1 MTQKEFI
8 QQVTEQLKANP
19 RKVLAGHGIQA
30 AVLQK
35 IIQRPDVM
43 GRLAK
48 ILWSLKYAKKGA
60 MGMKKQK
67 NFVIKGY
74 KTFPELNAKAREDV
88 EAFIAGLDEKDAAD
102 FKNDENIVTILMT
115 PDSKPLEAE
124 NVNDEIIT
132 GPSVMLKFDSAVR
145 KEYKIP
151 GGSYIVIMVGKSAV
165 RPAEE
170 KAAARTANR
179 NARKNKVKKTAAKLR
194 KELKHAAEVKLSI
207 LKKQRERLQE
217 QAYNTR
223 AQMQQDAALAAQLGG
238 MSIVGANNS
247 AAGTNAFRASLLNG
261 LSADDKAIVKSAT
274 KMVAKGKNRAAKTL
288 INSMDNAKIGMQ
300 LVFGTPAASTG
311 DEIVKARKQALRAQI
326 KKLTAANEQYLL
338 DLNLAPNES
347 KRRSIKSMISKN
359 NSQIKKLRAQ
369 LGTYTNMSN
378 KAKANKAAILQQV
391 NAKIAEN
398 IEKGNTI
405 TQALNAALA
414 KLDARPEQK
423 QIIKQQIIQQVAEG
437 LPIQYAA
444 QQAIQDNYE
453 QAVQQVPAGELS
465 GNFDIQDII
474 NAL

>member
-369 LGTYTNMSN
+369 L
-378 KAKANKAAILQQV
+378 
-391 NAKIAEN
+391 
-398 IEKGNTI
+398 
-405 TQALNAALA
+405 
-414 KLDARPEQK
+414 
-423 QIIKQQIIQQVAEG
+423 
-437 LPIQYAA
+437 
-444 QQAIQDNYE
+444 
-453 QAVQQVPAGELS
+453 
-465 GNFDIQDII
+465 
-474 NAL
+474 